1 MKKLLAIIVLIFFTT
16 NVIAEEILMK
26 CKYSFYTYVSNSG
39 DITIYTANI
48 KEREK
53 KKSKKYCPS
62 SVNEENSDKFI
73 SLEGITYDV
82 ENYKAICTAS
92 KVVYTNGNVGS
103 GVEFLDFK
111 NQTYGYEAIINGK
124 ELSSRENC
132 KIKSRKQS

>member
-1 MKKLLAIIVLIFFTT
+1 
-16 NVIAEEILMK
+16 MK
-26 CKYSFYTYVSNSG
+26 CKYHFYTYVSNSG
-39 DITIYTANI
+39 DITIYSANI
-48 KEREK
+48 EKREK

>member
-1 MKKLLAIIVLIFFTT
+1 MVLIFFTT

-26 CKYSFYTYVSNSG
+26 CKYHFYTYVSNSG

-82 ENYKAICTAS
+82 ENYKAICTVS
-92 KVVYTNGNVGS
+92 KVVFTSGNVAS
-103 GVEFLDFK
+103 GVQVLDFK
-111 NQTYGYEAIINGK
+111 NQTFAYESIVNGK
-124 ELSSRENC
+124 EVSSNENC
-132 KIKSRKQS
+132 KIKSRK

>member
-48 KEREK
+48 KKREK
-53 KKSKKYCPS
+53 KKAVKYCAN
-62 SVNEENSDKFI
+62 SVNEKNSHKFK

-92 KVVYTNGNVGS
+92 KVVYTNGNVAS
-103 GVEFLDFK
+103 GVEFVDFK

-132 KIKSRKQS
+132 KIKSRK

>member
-1 MKKLLAIIVLIFFTT
+1 MASAVKQNLKIVAYVHKSFHNLLFPKIEALSPYATIV
-16 NVIAEEILMK
+16 NAG
-26 CKYSFYTYVSNSG
+26 Y
-39 DITIYTANI
+39 DI
-48 KEREK
+48 
-53 KKSKKYCPS
+53 
-62 SVNEENSDKFI
+62 
-73 SLEGITYDV
+73 

-132 KIKSRKQS
+132 KINDFRNLVCWPKSSPPAY